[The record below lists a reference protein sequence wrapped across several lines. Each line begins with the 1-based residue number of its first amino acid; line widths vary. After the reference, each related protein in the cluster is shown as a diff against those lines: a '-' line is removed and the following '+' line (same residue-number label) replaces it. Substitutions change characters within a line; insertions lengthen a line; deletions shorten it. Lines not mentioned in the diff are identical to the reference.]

1 MPPSKKPLCG
11 CESCCQV
18 ELRVHNRLQS
28 SHKQIIA
35 ACPATDLKS
44 GCTTHTDS
52 KSKGNPNGFELE
64 LRATFRWFFSC
75 CMQLHSSPEFPRF
88 LTSPDNRA
96 DCCPCTDCQVERGAT
111 LSRRFSARRPHP
123 APASP
128 PPAPRPRANPFISS
142 FQFTNPPPR
151 ARVTCRPGLLLP
163 GYLRARRLDKS
174 APLGE
179 TCKACDSI

>member
-1 MPPSKKPLCG
+1 MIFILKDIIG
-11 CESCCQV
+11 VWV
-18 ELRVHNRLQS
+18 EWVGDNLRVRKKYTFCLES
-28 SHKQIIA
+28 I
-35 ACPATDLKS
+35 
-44 GCTTHTDS
+44 
-52 KSKGNPNGFELE
+52 ELE
-64 LRATFRWFFSC
+64 PRATFRWFFSC
-75 CMQLHSSPEFPRF
+75 CIQLHSSPEFSRF

-151 ARVTCRPGLLLP
+151 ARVTCRPRLLLP

>member
-1 MPPSKKPLCG
+1 MDLCNLR
-11 CESCCQV
+11 CLRKEKLAFAFLLCLNFMVARICIHVCFCLES
-18 ELRVHNRLQS
+18 
-28 SHKQIIA
+28 
-35 ACPATDLKS
+35 
-44 GCTTHTDS
+44 
-52 KSKGNPNGFELE
+52 E
-64 LRATFRWFFSC
+64 LRAGIRWLLLRLDSSSKFS
-75 CMQLHSSPEFPRF
+75 RF
-88 LTSPDNRA
+88 LASPDNRA

-142 FQFTNPPPR
+142 FQFTNPPPLT
-151 ARVTCRPGLLLP
+151 RVTCRPRLLLP